1 MINYDEFSKVD
12 LRVAEILDVKDHPN
26 ADKLYVL
33 QIKVGGEEKQIV
45 AGIRKHYDKDEL
57 VGKKI
62 IIVNNLEPVKLRGE
76 ESNGMLLAASDEDS
90 VVLLTLDKDIESG
103 SKIK

>member
-1 MINYDEFSKVD
+1 MINYDEFSKLD

-33 QIKVGGEEKQIV
+33 QIKVGEEEKQIV
-45 AGIRKHYDKDEL
+45 AGIRKHYEKNEL
-57 VGKKI
+57 IGKKI

-76 ESNGMLLAASDEDS
+76 ESNGMLLAASDEDN
-90 VVLLTLDKDIESG
+90 VVLLTVDKDIESG